1 MRGLSI
7 GPPTRPEQDV
17 QESRIPCWILPPPGW
32 RFPFKKAGGS
42 GIAQLSVQNLTAT
55 TGRQRRAKMKSNF
68 WQLFLSFPQGSLN
81 VHRFRT
87 ALALIPVAGRNEMR
101 ESSLTASVNVA
112 LPVIVRGGSAASER
126 HQLPVDP
133 EGSAGERSE

>member
-1 MRGLSI
+1 MRGLSL
-7 GPPTRPEQDV
+7 GPPTRREPDV
-17 QESRIPCWILPPPGW
+17 QDSLLDSASTRLEIPVQKSW
-32 RFPFKKAGGS
+32 RVGNCTT
-42 GIAQLSVQNLTAT
+42 LSVQNLTPT

>member
-1 MRGLSI
+1 MRRLPG
-7 GPPTRPEQDV
+7 
-17 QESRIPCWILPPPGW
+17 WILPPLGW
-32 RFPFKKAGGS
+32 EIPVQKSWLS
-42 GIAQLSVQNLTAT
+42 GIAQLSVQNLPPPTR
-55 TGRQRRAKMKSNF
+55 RQRRAKMKSNF

-81 VHRFRT
+81 VHRFLT
-87 ALALIPVAGRNEMR
+87 ARALIPVAGRNEMR

-112 LPVIVRGGSAASER
+112 LPVIVRGGSAARER